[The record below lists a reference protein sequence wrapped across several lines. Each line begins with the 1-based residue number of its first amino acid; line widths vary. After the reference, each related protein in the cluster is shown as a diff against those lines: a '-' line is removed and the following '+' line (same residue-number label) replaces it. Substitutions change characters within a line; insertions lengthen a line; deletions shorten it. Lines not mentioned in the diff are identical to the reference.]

1 MTPVGVVAEGTVGV
15 ACGCVGVAGGCVG
28 VTGGCVGVA
37 GGCVGVACVCVGV
50 AGGCV
55 GEEFAVTPV
64 GVFGSNPPAVVG
76 FETIGVE
83 AAETG
88 GIVVRCERWG
98 TVGETVGGLV
108 GDVIAGCIDV

>member
-1 MTPVGVVAEGTVGV
+1 MQGGGTVTPMGLVAEGAVGVACGRVGV

-28 VTGGCVGVA
+28 VA
-37 GGCVGVACVCVGV
+37 W
-50 AGGCV
+50 GCV
-55 GEEFAVTPV
+55 GEEFAVTPE

-88 GIVVRCERWG
+88 AIVVRGERWG
-98 TVGETVGGLV
+98 TVGETVGG
-108 GDVIAGCIDV
+108 